1 MNKAFLLP
9 EREEQ
14 VKSFRKL
21 ESKKEQKRRKKS
33 IEEKPVEPVFEQTD
47 NSITYAEYL
56 DALKKK
62 NEALYSKEGKTSPK
76 DESKIGRSLEFS
88 ENNKDRKEYE
98 QWVESLHQKK
108 KKPKEKKPDSI
119 ENDLNKL
126 IGQNLKI
133 SERTRPF
140 YKDSHLIER
149 ESVAEKFARPT
160 RSQNDFPE
168 L

>member
-1 MNKAFLLP
+1 M
-9 EREEQ
+9 
-14 VKSFRKL
+14 
-21 ESKKEQKRRKKS
+21 
-33 IEEKPVEPVFEQTD
+33 
-47 NSITYAEYL
+47 

>member
-1 MNKAFLLP
+1 M
-9 EREEQ
+9 
-14 VKSFRKL
+14 KSFYKL

-33 IEEKPVEPVFEQTD
+33 IEEKPEEPVFEKTE

-56 DALKKK
+56 ETLKKK
-62 NEALYSKEGKTSPK
+62 NEVLHSKEGKTSLK
-76 DESKIGRSLEFS
+76 DESKIGQSLEFS

-98 QWVESLHQKK
+98 LWVESLHQKK
-108 KKPKEKKPDSI
+108 KKPKEKKLEST

-126 IGQNLKI
+126 IGQNLLI
-133 SERTRPF
+133 SEKTRPIF
-140 YKDSHLIER
+140 NDSFKIER
-149 ESVAEKFARPT
+149 ESFAEKFARPT